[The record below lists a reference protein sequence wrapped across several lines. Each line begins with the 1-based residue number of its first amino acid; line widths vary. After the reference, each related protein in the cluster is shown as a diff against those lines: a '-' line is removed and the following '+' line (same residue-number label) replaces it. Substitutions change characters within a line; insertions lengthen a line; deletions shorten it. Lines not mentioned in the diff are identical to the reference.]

1 MVQFV
6 SGLFLWNFAPLY
18 VWCLSI
24 SYEKSVESEEENHD
38 GSGCVPFPDLRRAGP
53 ADVLRPLNR

>member
-24 SYEKSVESEEENHD
+24 SYEKSVESEEED
-38 GSGCVPFPDLRRAGP
+38 YDDRRRMYFPRRRCSGTAV
-53 ADVLRPLNR
+53 VLRY